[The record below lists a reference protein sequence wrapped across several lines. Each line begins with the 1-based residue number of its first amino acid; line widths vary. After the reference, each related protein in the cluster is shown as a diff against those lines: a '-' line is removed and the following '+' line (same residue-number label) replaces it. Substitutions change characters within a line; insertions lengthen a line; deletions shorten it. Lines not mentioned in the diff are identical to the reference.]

1 MSYTKLLKY
10 GVRFLFLQILLTSIT
25 IFYFDNFLI
34 AEFPEAG
41 KILIDNLVED
51 RDRFYKFIPNSFIKI
66 DIYLAIFVF
75 IFLIVLYSTK
85 FYTYV
90 DELSFKFEN
99 KYIDDFFN
107 LYLLFTSSLMVFFT
121 MVRFSIL
128 SRGYLLAFTVI
139 VPLVLLVFR
148 NSEIISGLFGRPMGS
163 ENALLINLSKDSTFR
178 NLRIISFR
186 KIIDEINIENI
197 KDADLIISSI
207 DSINKES
214 EINLIIF
221 NIKNETSLP
230 VKLESYL
237 INLNKKVL
245 IISDEKINFKKYF
258 ISRTVEVQ
266 GSHLTYFNNDI
277 QYGAKF
283 ILKRIIDIFI
293 SCFIGIVGLPFIFI
307 LCCYIFYLD
316 GFPLIIK
323 QNRVGLHGKQFTMY
337 KFRTMNKNSHELRDQ
352 LSDMNKHSGPLFKIE
367 NDPRILKGSGF
378 IRKFSLD
385 ELPQLINV
393 IKGEMSMVGPRPLFR
408 EDTKLF
414 DENYMR
420 RLNVLPGITGLLQI
434 NERNTPDF
442 STWYKY
448 DIQYIDNW
456 SIYQDLKIILLTP
469 ISLFKKKT
477 KGL

>member
-1 MSYTKLLKY
+1 
-10 GVRFLFLQILLTSIT
+10 
-25 IFYFDNFLI
+25 
-34 AEFPEAG
+34 
-41 KILIDNLVED
+41 
-51 RDRFYKFIPNSFIKI
+51 
-66 DIYLAIFVF
+66 
-75 IFLIVLYSTK
+75 
-85 FYTYV
+85 
-90 DELSFKFEN
+90 
-99 KYIDDFFN
+99 
-107 LYLLFTSSLMVFFT
+107 MVFFT

-148 NSEIISGLFGRPMGS
+148 NSEIISGLFGRPVGS

-230 VKLESYL
+230 VKLEAYL

-293 SCFIGIVGLPFIFI
+293 SCLIGIVGLPFIFI
-307 LCCYIFYLD
+307 LSCYIFYLD